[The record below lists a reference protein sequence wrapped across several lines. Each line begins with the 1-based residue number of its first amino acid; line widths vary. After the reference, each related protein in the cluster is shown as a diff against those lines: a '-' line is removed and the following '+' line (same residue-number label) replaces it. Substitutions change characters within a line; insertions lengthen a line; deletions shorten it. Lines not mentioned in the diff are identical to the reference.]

1 MKKTALLSAACA
13 MMTLSAFAQDGFTI
27 TGKFPGL
34 KAGSKVE
41 LVNID
46 GRQFDAWN
54 RIEGTVSDGAFV
66 IKGTVDKPTFCEVR
80 ISPLAEGEAEG
91 VKDKLFPLMVEN
103 VAIETSAA
111 HIDSV
116 PPSFYFGTSGL
127 HQLKNVTVKGGE
139 AQKEYEQ
146 YQAAMFPYEEASKQ
160 AHYNLY
166 WDKSD
171 KSKEAKARLKE
182 VYEAAGKAQDEAEYA
197 FINEHPTYHIS
208 MLKWGQRLSEP
219 FLYTN
224 DELDAIWAKVSGNN
238 SPARV
243 AKVKAA
249 IDKARKFV
257 RGQQYADF
265 PALDPEGKEGR
276 FSDRLGKDRY
286 TMVDFW
292 ASWCGPCRMAI
303 PHVRELHEKYGDRL
317 GIVAVSVD
325 EDLEAWKLAM
335 EQEKMTWPQM
345 RVAKENFKDVTSAYN
360 FSGIPFIVLIDPQG
374 RIAFAGHDPV
384 KVSEILSKVL

>member
-1 MKKTALLSAACA
+1 ML
-13 MMTLSAFAQDGFTI
+13 
-27 TGKFPGL
+27 
-34 KAGSKVE
+34 
-41 LVNID
+41 
-46 GRQFDAWN
+46 
-54 RIEGTVSDGAFV
+54 
-66 IKGTVDKPTFCEVR
+66 CEVR
-80 ISPLAEGEAEG
+80 ISPLDGSAVDG
-91 VKDKLFPLMVEN
+91 VNDRLFPLMVEN
-103 VAIETSAA
+103 IAIETSAA

-127 HQLKNVTVKGGE
+127 YQLKNVTVKGGE

-146 YQAAMFPYEEASKQ
+146 YQAAMFPYDIAARQ

-166 WDKSD
+166 IDENRDKSD
-171 KSKEAKARLKE
+171 EGKARLKE
-182 VYEAAGKAQDEAEYA
+182 AYDAANKAQAEADEN
-197 FINEHPTYHIS
+197 FISGHPAYHIC
-208 MLKWGQRLSEP
+208 MLRWGQKLSSP
-219 FLYTN
+219 FQYTN

-265 PALDPEGKEGR
+265 SALDPEGKEGR
-276 FSDRLGKDRY
+276 FSDQLGKDRY

-325 EDLEAWKLAM
+325 EDTEAWKLAM

-384 KVSEILSKVL
+384 KASEILSKVL